1 MSKKIVTACLSV
13 ALLLSLFLVQVAVAA
28 ENGAA
33 NLLGSWSI
41 THRPVN
47 ASGQPCPFLPEGIE
61 FFKDQTLV
69 MSNMPGRHFPF
80 QVEPSDE
87 LRKAIESRSEEFKG
101 KQLLLVKPVP
111 NMPWESTPMAY
122 VYSVTKNELT
132 LEVLGWEPATF
143 KRSK

>member
-1 MSKKIVTACLSV
+1 MLKNVVTACLAV
-13 ALLLSLFLVQVAVAA
+13 TMLLSLFLVPQALASESAA
-28 ENGAA
+28 G

-47 ASGQPCPFLPEGIE
+47 GAGKPCPFIPEGIE

-80 QVEPSDE
+80 KFE
-87 LRKAIESRSEEFKG
+87 LSAEERKAIESRSAEFQG

-111 NMPWESTPMAY
+111 NMPWEKTPMAY
-122 VYSVTKNELT
+122 AYSVTANELT